1 MEDVCKWMIY
11 CWGHQVIHYQAFFTI
26 KLLSFADCGIL
37 NERVIELNDRSVGR
51 EPRRYFILP
60 ICTRGFTYEQNTINF
75 FPPHRNATMNQPI
88 FTNITTDPF
97 PLQLQTLALLVTVA
111 IMFPWREAEVKQLVL
126 ALLRRIRCVKE
137 KINHILLVCSSSVR
151 YPNNIS
157 PKYPLSRQP

>member
-1 MEDVCKWMIY
+1 
-11 CWGHQVIHYQAFFTI
+11 
-26 KLLSFADCGIL
+26 
-37 NERVIELNDRSVGR
+37 
-51 EPRRYFILP
+51 
-60 ICTRGFTYEQNTINF
+60 
-75 FPPHRNATMNQPI
+75 MNQPI

-111 IMFPWREAEVKQLVL
+111 IMQIEVKQLVL

>member
-1 MEDVCKWMIY
+1 MIY

-137 KINHILLVCSSSVR
+137 KINHILLVCISSVR